1 MDLNPGLPHRPLLH
15 EHLLCV
21 CGGELRGVVGET
33 DELDEVNASLWS
45 TYCVPGAGGERAK
58 VSGDYG
64 LWEAAVE
71 KACLDSGRQRA
82 GDTSVT

>member
-1 MDLNPGLPHRPLLH
+1 MSTY
-15 EHLLCV
+15 CV
-21 CGGELRGVVGET
+21 CVGGELRGVVGET

-45 TYCVPGAGGERAK
+45 TYCTPGAGGERAK
-58 VSGDYG
+58 VSGDSG

-82 GDTSVT
+82 GDTPVT